1 MKNFKRITAAAL
13 ALMCI
18 AAVTGCDES
27 PAADASGAVSGTAS
41 PPKATVATTKATMNE
56 EDAAAVAEIDIGAE
70 KLENPTVKFLSSW
83 DLNPAEGQPVSVALE
98 MFQTQY
104 GGIIEL
110 VSCTWDDRY
119 TKLATLISSD
129 DSPDMFSAADM
140 DVFPKGVING
150 MFSPLDGY
158 VDFDSELWAPMTQV
172 NEQFTFNGKHYVG
185 AVNTDSQCVMFYNK
199 KTIADNNLPDPV
211 ELLEN
216 GNWTWDTFWD
226 MMTQFCDREQEKF
239 ATDGWW
245 FEGAISQTT
254 GYPYIGMSDGKI
266 VHNLDNAAIEKVQ
279 EFMLNMNKNDLPF
292 PKSEYA
298 WQVIPSNIASG
309 KTLFYP
315 VGTYALYPYN
325 NIIQEFGNM
334 EDVMF
339 VPMPKYPGA
348 DEYYLPAIV
357 EGFSLCKGAKNPE
370 GVGAYL
376 NCAMA
381 SRDSE
386 AAKEIGK
393 RQAFDEYG
401 WTQEQWDMLETVR
414 DLTNEHPVIEMYN
427 AVNDAVA
434 GYINNPMKEGY
445 NSGASWTQTK
455 EQIRA
460 AVQAELDDANAKLEK
475 LAD

>member
-1 MKNFKRITAAAL
+1 MKNTKRIIAAILALSSFAAL
-13 ALMCI
+13 TACD
-18 AAVTGCDES
+18 DES
-27 PAADASGAVSGTAS
+27 PASTSGTPSGTGA
-41 PPKATVATTKATMNE
+41 PPVVTESTTKATMKQ
-56 EDAAAVAEIDIGAE
+56 EDADKVAEIDIGAE
-70 KLENPTVKFLSSW
+70 KLANPTVKFLSSW

-104 GGIIEL
+104 GGNIEF
-110 VSCTWDDRY
+110 VQCSWDERF

-129 DSPDMFSAADM
+129 DSPDMFSAGDM
-140 DVFPKGVING
+140 DIFPKGVISG
-150 MFSPLDGY
+150 MFEPLDNY
-158 VDFDSELWAPMTQV
+158 VDFDSELWAPMSAV
-172 NEQFTFNGKHYVG
+172 NEQFAFNGKHYVG
-185 AVNTDSQCVMFYNK
+185 ATDTDSDCMMFYNK
-199 KTIADNNLPDPV
+199 KTIADNNLDDPA
-211 ELLEN
+211 ELLEQ

-226 MMTQFCDREQEKF
+226 MMTQFCNRDEQKF

-245 FEGAISQTT
+245 FEGAISLTT
-254 GYPYIGMSDGKI
+254 GYPYIGMSDGQI
-266 VHNLDNAAIEKVQ
+266 VHNLDNATLEKAQ
-279 EFMLNMNKNDLPF
+279 DFMLNMKKNDFPF

-315 VGTYALYPYN
+315 VGAYALYPYN
-325 NIIQEFGNM
+325 NIIQEFGDM

-339 VPMPKYPGA
+339 VPMPRCPDA
-348 DEYYLPAIV
+348 DAYYLPARV
-357 EGFSLCKGAKNPE
+357 EGFALCKGAKNPE

-386 AAKEIGK
+386 AAKEIGM

-401 WTQEQWDMLETVR
+401 WTQEQWDMYQKVR
-414 DLTNEHPVIEMYN
+414 EMTAEHPVIEMYN

-445 NSGASWTQTK
+445 NNGASWTQTR

-460 AVQAELDDANAKLEK
+460 AVQAELDDANEK
-475 LAD
+475 LSKVS